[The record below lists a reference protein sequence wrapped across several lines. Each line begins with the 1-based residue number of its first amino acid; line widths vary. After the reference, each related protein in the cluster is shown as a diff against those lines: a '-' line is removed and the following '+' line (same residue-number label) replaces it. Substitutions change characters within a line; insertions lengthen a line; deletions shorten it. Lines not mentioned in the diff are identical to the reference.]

1 MNFLPETL
9 FFVNE
14 FLDIMPSGVREK
26 TVKINRM
33 FSSIA
38 DRYDLANT
46 LLSFNTDTFWRRF
59 AVEKTGVTSGNK
71 VLDVATGTGKI
82 AFQLE
87 KKVGVAG
94 FVAGVDF
101 NEEML
106 KIAKTRA
113 ENRRVAFLRQDA
125 LRLAFRDNSFDAV
138 TVGFGVR
145 NMASVERAVAEM
157 ARVVRKGGRVVIL
170 EFTMPRNKIIRALY
184 SFYFF
189 NILPLLGGVI
199 AGDRDAY
206 SYLPESVEAFP
217 KPMEL
222 MKIME
227 KLGMDVEYNLLTFG
241 TVAVHVGVKK

>member
-1 MNFLPETL
+1 
-9 FFVNE
+9 
-14 FLDIMPSGVREK
+14 MPSGVREK

>member
-1 MNFLPETL
+1 M
-9 FFVNE
+9 
-14 FLDIMPSGVREK
+14 
-26 TVKINRM
+26 
-33 FSSIA
+33 
-38 DRYDLANT
+38 
-46 LLSFNTDTFWRRF
+46 
-59 AVEKTGVTSGNK
+59 TGVQTC
-71 VLDVATGTGKI
+71 
-82 AFQLE
+82 
-87 KKVGVAG
+87 
-94 FVAGVDF
+94 
-101 NEEML
+101 
-106 KIAKTRA
+106 
-113 ENRRVAFLRQDA
+113 A
-125 LRLAFRDNSFDAV
+125 LPIW
-138 TVGFGVR
+138 FGVR

>member
-14 FLDIMPSGVREK
+14 FYDTMPSEVREK

-46 LLSFNTDTFWRRF
+46 MLSFNRDTFWRRF

-87 KKVGVAG
+87 KKVGETGLVT
-94 FVAGVDF
+94 GVDF

-106 KIAKTRA
+106 KIGKTRA
-113 ENRRVAFLRQDA
+113 ENNRVIFLRQDA
-125 LRLAFRDNSFDAV
+125 LKLAFRDNSFDAV
-138 TVGFGVR
+138 TVGFGIR

-157 ARVVRKGGRVVIL
+157 ARVIRKGGRVVIL

-189 NILPLLGGVI
+189 NILPLLGGII
-199 AGDRDAY
+199 AGDRGAY

-217 KPMEL
+217 KPNEL